1 MNTKVSALPTP
12 PFKSAFLAEQAF
24 YLAFVRRDVK
34 LMQKVWANTL
44 TTYCL
49 HPAQQ
54 PLVGTIAIMKSWHK
68 VFSNIQTT
76 QLKIE
81 HQNIGSDKN
90 LAVHRVTE
98 HLSMKID
105 ENTQQQATIHAINVF
120 QCINENWHMI
130 SHHAAPAPEIVK
142 PKGAAIH

>member
-1 MNTKVSALPTP
+1 MNTKVSPIPTP
-12 PFKSAFLAEQAF
+12 PFKTAFLAEQAF
-24 YLAFVRRDVK
+24 YLAFVRKDIK
-34 LMQKVWANTL
+34 LMEKVWANTV

-54 PLVGTIAIMKSWHK
+54 PLVGTTAIMNSWQQ
-68 VFSNIQTT
+68 VFSSIQTT

-98 HLSMKID
+98 HISMKTK
-105 ENTQQQATIHAINVF
+105 EKTEQQATIHSINTF
-120 QCINENWHMI
+120 QCINNNWYMI
-130 SHHAAPAPEIVK
+130 SHHSAPAPEIVK
-142 PKGAAIH
+142 PQGTVIH

>member
-1 MNTKVSALPTP
+1 MNAKVNTIPAP
-12 PFKSAFLAEQAF
+12 PFKTAFQAEQAF
-24 YLAFVRRDVK
+24 YYAFVRKDVA
-34 LMQKVWANTL
+34 LMQKIWANTL

-54 PLVGTIAIMKSWHK
+54 PLIGTTAIMSSWQQI
-68 VFSNIQTT
+68 FSNIQTT

-98 HLSMKID
+98 HISMKID
-105 ENTQQQATIHAINVF
+105 EKNQQQATIHAINTF
-120 QCINENWHMI
+120 QCINDNWQMI

-142 PKGAAIH
+142 PQGVVIH

>member
-1 MNTKVSALPTP
+1 MNTKVSSIPLPP
-12 PFKSAFLAEQAF
+12 YKSAFLAEQAF
-24 YLAFVRRDVK
+24 YLAFVRKDVT
-34 LMQKVWANTL
+34 LMQKIWANT
-44 TTYCL
+44 TSTYCL

-54 PLVGTIAIMKSWHK
+54 PLIGTTAIMSSWQK
-68 VFSNIQTT
+68 IFSNIQTT

-90 LAVHRVTE
+90 LAIHRVTE

-120 QCINENWHMI
+120 QYIGDSWHMI
-130 SHHAAPAPEIVK
+130 SHHAAPAPKIVK
-142 PKGAAIH
+142 PKGAVIH

>member
-1 MNTKVSALPTP
+1 MNAKVSPIPSP
-12 PFKSAFLAEQAF
+12 PYKSAFLAEQAF
-24 YLAFVRRDVK
+24 YLAFVRKDLE

-44 TTYCL
+44 KTYCL

-54 PLVGTIAIMKSWHK
+54 PVLGTTAIMSSWQHI
-68 VFSNIQTT
+68 FTNIQTT

-90 LAVHRVTE
+90 LAIHRVTE

-105 ENTQQQATIHAINVF
+105 ENTNQQATINAINVF
-120 QCINENWHMI
+120 QCINDSWYMI

-142 PKGAAIH
+142 PKGAVIH

>member
-1 MNTKVSALPTP
+1 MKTKVSALPAP

-24 YLAFVRRDVK
+24 YLAFVRRDVE

-49 HPAQQ
+49 HPGQQ
-54 PLVGTIAIMKSWHK
+54 PLVGTVVIMSSWQK
-68 VFSNIQTT
+68 IFSNIQTT

-81 HQNIGSDKN
+81 HQNIGSDKS

-105 ENTQQQATIHAINVF
+105 EKTQQQATIHAINVF
-120 QCINENWHMI
+120 QCINENWYMI

-142 PKGAAIH
+142 PKGAVIH